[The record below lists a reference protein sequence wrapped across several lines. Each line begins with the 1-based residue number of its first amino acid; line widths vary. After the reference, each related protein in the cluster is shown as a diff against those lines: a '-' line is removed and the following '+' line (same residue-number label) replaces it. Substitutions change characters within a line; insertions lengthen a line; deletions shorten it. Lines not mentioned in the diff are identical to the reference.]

1 MLYSI
6 KRTLLGTPIRVHEC
20 QGSARVVAIANQDWQ

>member
-6 KRTLLGTPIRVHEC
+6 NRALLGTPIRVHEC
-20 QGSARVVAIANQDWQ
+20 RGTAGMMAIVN